1 MMIWN
6 VGLNTMNTIKK
17 FEQDSATYEK
27 GDTRFHYAYGN
38 LVYNGIDF
46 VLLEDFLSENLDY
59 RVTYE
64 NEKTELVKVDD

>member
-1 MMIWN
+1 M
-6 VGLNTMNTIKK
+6 
-17 FEQDSATYEK
+17 ATYKK

-38 LVYNGIDF
+38 LVYNGIEF